1 MFCGS
6 CGKQIP
12 DGSGFC
18 PMCGAAAAGGAQPG
32 AAATG
37 ASAGPSAAAAQR
49 AKIEAQLKAG
59 SQDALEALKILV
71 LDPVGGL
78 AKSYKIFDS
87 GRALMVGGIFGG
99 VFAIAAMIAS
109 LRGAGMMMGM
119 MGGMGGGGSMTAEQA
134 EALARIGITPPS
146 TIKIMFGA
154 LLGALVFAAV
164 LTGVCALVRIVFKG
178 ASDFA
183 GDIYTAGAS
192 LLPWTVYLLI
202 ATILGALN
210 IEILLIVGIFALT
223 YSVLMLYTGCL
234 QIANISQAKS
244 ALAVP
249 IMLIVS
255 FWLMSVVARAF

>member
-12 DGSGFC
+12 DGSTFC
-18 PMCGAAAAGGAQPG
+18 PACGAAAAGGAQPG

-59 SQDALEALKILV
+59 SQDAIQALKVLV
-71 LDPVGGL
+71 MDPVGGL

-87 GRALMVGGIFGG
+87 SRALIVGAMFAG

-109 LRGAGMMMGM
+109 LRGAGMMMGV
-119 MGGMGGGGSMTAEQA
+119 MGGMGGGSMTAEQA
-134 EALARIGITPPS
+134 EALARFGYTPPS

-154 LLGALVFAAV
+154 LIGAVVFAAV
-164 LTGVCALVRIVFKG
+164 LIGVCALVRIVFKG
-178 ASDFA
+178 TSDFA

-210 IEILLIVGIFALT
+210 LEILIIVGIFALT
-223 YSVLMLYTGCL
+223 YSILMLYTGCI
-234 QIANISQAKS
+234 QIANISQAKA

-249 IMLIVS
+249 IMLVIS
-255 FWLMSVVARAF
+255 FWLMSVVARAV